1 MQHRGGI
8 MKKKW
13 IIPAI
18 IAVVL
23 VAIALFIAAYP
34 ILLFVA
40 ATDESIKQ
48 LNNSYINSDYQG
60 WHEVTFFDKHHF
72 SLPDTWRIEAIDDTT
87 YCIYA
92 EDARVIAFV
101 GELGKDAP
109 YRDTD
114 AFCASMFK
122 SVEIVSR
129 TELHVG
135 EHFGNGCNAYQA
147 TALMQ
152 DAQQEEFI
160 YVFAQYVLSA
170 DFDKRCAILFQN
182 DAFNRDEISEYAI
195 AIAYSYRSGDYKDG
209 E

>member
-1 MQHRGGI
+1 

-18 IAVVL
+18 IAAVL
-23 VAIALFIAAYP
+23 VVIVSLIAFFPAMLINGMAKEQVKR
-34 ILLFVA
+34 L
-40 ATDESIKQ
+40 D
-48 LNNSYINSDYQG
+48 NSYINSNYQG
-60 WHEVTFFDKHHF
+60 WNEVTFFDE
-72 SLPDTWRIEAIDDTT
+72 SISDAT
-87 YCIYA
+87 YCIYGD
-92 EDARVIAFV
+92 DARVIAFV

-170 DFDKRCAILFQN
+170 DFDKRCAIFFQS

-195 AIAYSYRSGDYKDG
+195 AIAYSYRSGD
-209 E
+209 

>member
-1 MQHRGGI
+1 

-18 IAVVL
+18 IAAVL
-23 VAIALFIAAYP
+23 VVIVSLIAFFPAMLINGMAKEQVKR
-34 ILLFVA
+34 L
-40 ATDESIKQ
+40 D
-48 LNNSYINSDYQG
+48 NSYINSNYQG
-60 WHEVTFFDKHHF
+60 WNEVTFFDEHHF
-72 SLPDTWRIEAIDDTT
+72 LLPDTWHIESISEAT
-87 YCIYA
+87 YCIYGD
-92 EDARVIAFV
+92 DARVIAFV

-152 DAQQEEFI
+152 DAQQEEFV

-170 DFDKRCAILFQN
+170 DFDKRCAIFFQN

>member
-1 MQHRGGI
+1 

-18 IAVVL
+18 IAAVL
-23 VAIALFIAAYP
+23 VVIVSLIAFFPAMLINGMAKEQVKR
-34 ILLFVA
+34 L
-40 ATDESIKQ
+40 D
-48 LNNSYINSDYQG
+48 NSYINSNYQG
-60 WHEVTFFDKHHF
+60 WNEVTFFDEHHF
-72 SLPDTWRIEAIDDTT
+72 LLPDTWHIESISDAT
-87 YCIYA
+87 YCIYGD
-92 EDARVIAFV
+92 DARVIAFV

-170 DFDKRCAILFQN
+170 LINDVQFSSKATHSTAMRYQSMLLQLPTLIDRATKRME
-182 DAFNRDEISEYAI
+182 NRLRYHL
-195 AIAYSYRSGDYKDG
+195 
-209 E
+209 

>member
-1 MQHRGGI
+1 
-8 MKKKW
+8 
-13 IIPAI
+13 
-18 IAVVL
+18 
-23 VAIALFIAAYP
+23 
-34 ILLFVA
+34 
-40 ATDESIKQ
+40 
-48 LNNSYINSDYQG
+48 
-60 WHEVTFFDKHHF
+60 
-72 SLPDTWRIEAIDDTT
+72 
-87 YCIYA
+87 
-92 EDARVIAFV
+92 
-101 GELGKDAP
+101 
-109 YRDTD
+109 
-114 AFCASMFK
+114 MFK

-147 TALMQ
+147 TARMQ

>member
-1 MQHRGGI
+1 
-8 MKKKW
+8 
-13 IIPAI
+13 
-18 IAVVL
+18 
-23 VAIALFIAAYP
+23 
-34 ILLFVA
+34 
-40 ATDESIKQ
+40 
-48 LNNSYINSDYQG
+48 
-60 WHEVTFFDKHHF
+60 
-72 SLPDTWRIEAIDDTT
+72 
-87 YCIYA
+87 
-92 EDARVIAFV
+92 
-101 GELGKDAP
+101 
-109 YRDTD
+109 
-114 AFCASMFK
+114 MFK

-129 TELHVG
+129 TELHFG

>member
-1 MQHRGGI
+1 

-60 WHEVTFFDKHHF
+60 WNEVTFFDKHHF

-87 YCIYA
+87 YCIYGD
-92 EDARVIAFV
+92 DAR
-101 GELGKDAP
+101 
-109 YRDTD
+109 
-114 AFCASMFK
+114 
-122 SVEIVSR
+122 
-129 TELHVG
+129 
-135 EHFGNGCNAYQA
+135 
-147 TALMQ
+147 
-152 DAQQEEFI
+152 
-160 YVFAQYVLSA
+160 
-170 DFDKRCAILFQN
+170 
-182 DAFNRDEISEYAI
+182 
-195 AIAYSYRSGDYKDG
+195 
-209 E
+209 